1 MDIRTL
7 EAQYTSGVYAKRD
20 LTIVAG
26 KGALLY
32 DDQGREYIDCVGGQ
46 GVGNLGHVHP
56 AIVKAIS
63 TQAERLI
70 TCPEMFYNDQRA
82 ALQECLCK
90 LTNMSRVYLC
100 NSGTEA
106 VEAALKFAR
115 ATSGRKNIVAAMRAF
130 HGRTMG
136 ALSATHNKK
145 YRDPFEPLVPGFSH
159 VPYNNLEKLAEAVNE
174 ETAAVILEVVQ
185 GEGGV
190 YPATPEFLQGAQNIC
205 RSRGA
210 LLIIDEVQTGFGRT
224 GRLFAYQR
232 YGLEPDLV
240 SVGKS
245 IAGGLPMGA
254 TLISERVGPLSVG
267 WHGSTF
273 GGNPLACAASLAALE
288 VIEEEKLPE
297 RAEQLGTRFREQ
309 LKSIPSPLIREV
321 RGLGLMIGIELKQK
335 VAPYIQAMTEQG
347 ILVLNA
353 GMNVI
358 RLLPPL
364 VIQPE
369 QLDRVAQAL
378 EMVLTH
384 PITET
389 EEIN

>member
-26 KGALLY
+26 KGALYY

-46 GVGNLGHVHP
+46 GVGNLGHSHP

-82 ALQECLCK
+82 ALQERLCK

-174 ETAAVILEVVQ
+174 DTAAVILEVVQ

-190 YPATPEFLQGAQNIC
+190 YPATAEFLIGAQALC
-205 RSRGA
+205 REKGA

-224 GRLFAYQR
+224 GRLFAYQ
-232 YGLEPDLV
+232 
-240 SVGKS
+240 
-245 IAGGLPMGA
+245 
-254 TLISERVGPLSVG
+254 
-267 WHGSTF
+267 
-273 GGNPLACAASLAALE
+273 
-288 VIEEEKLPE
+288 
-297 RAEQLGTRFREQ
+297 
-309 LKSIPSPLIREV
+309 
-321 RGLGLMIGIELKQK
+321 
-335 VAPYIQAMTEQG
+335 
-347 ILVLNA
+347 
-353 GMNVI
+353 
-358 RLLPPL
+358 
-364 VIQPE
+364 
-369 QLDRVAQAL
+369 
-378 EMVLTH
+378 
-384 PITET
+384 
-389 EEIN
+389 